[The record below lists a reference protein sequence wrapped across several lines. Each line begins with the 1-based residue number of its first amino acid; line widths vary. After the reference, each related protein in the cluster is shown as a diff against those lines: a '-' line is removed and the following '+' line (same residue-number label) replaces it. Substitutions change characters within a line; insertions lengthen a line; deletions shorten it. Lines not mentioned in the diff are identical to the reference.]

1 MFITQKRTYTKLQ
14 AFIDP
19 SLVSGLSYWFKADA
33 LTLNDN
39 DLVASWTDSSGNN
52 RTATQSIA
60 DNKPV
65 FKTLASPNY
74 KPCVRFGGND
84 NMTLTGSYN
93 NGMYI
98 FIVAN
103 MIPSGGNIITGT
115 SPDVNHS
122 PYPQPAETF
131 NMSMDAGDG
140 GGGYPT
146 VILSYRPTN
155 VNPPFGFG
163 PYFKNRKIELY
174 EYTVA
179 SGSGGTLDKAFNVNG
194 SNAAGG
200 GGIGSVLNGPQVVT
214 MGDGLQADIFEVIG
228 YNKYILDPDASL
240 IRGYLNNKYRI
251 Y

>member
-39 DLVASWTDSSGNN
+39 DLVASWPDSSGNN

-103 MIPSGGNIITGT
+103 MIPSGGNILEGT
-115 SPDVNHS
+115 SPDPNHT
-122 PYPQPAETF
+122 PFPQPAETF
-131 NMSMDAGDG
+131 NMSMQTGIGA
-140 GGGYPT
+140 GYPT
-146 VILSYRPTN
+146 VTLAYKNRS
-155 VNPPFGFG
+155 VASG

-179 SGSGGTLDKAFNVNG
+179 SGSGGTVDKAFNVNG
-194 SNAAGG
+194 SNLAGG

-214 MGDGLQADIFEVIG
+214 MGEALQADIFEVIG